1 MRSARLAS
9 SGLIP
14 SSRSQQR
21 TSVTSRRLW
30 GGMFVAMPTAMP
42 VLPFTSRLGRTEGRE
57 RGSLRDSSKFGP
69 HSTVSSSMSASI
81 SSPSS

>member
-1 MRSARLAS
+1 
-9 SGLIP
+9 
-14 SSRSQQR
+14 
-21 TSVTSRRLW
+21 
-30 GGMFVAMPTAMP
+30 MFVAMPTAMP